1 MHRMRRMRLSFFA
14 PRDDSRRLEHLDVLR
29 HRLERNREQ
38 RGEFVDRRIPLSEP
52 VDDRSSHTGSFSDA
66 KVTARSCRSIIIAVF
81 HLLIE

>member
-1 MHRMRRMRLSFFA
+1 MPPDAPDASEFFA
-14 PRDDSRRLEHLDVLR
+14 PRDDSRRLEYLDVLR

-38 RGEFVDRRIPLSEP
+38 RGEFVDRRFSLSEP